1 MKTMKLFDP
10 TFDINPAA
18 VEVSKRVR
26 PVDEK
31 KVLVSYCRAMYN
43 GRERGV
49 CFSVTPRLALNAP
62 TLRVFVAEDRN
73 SDEIVIW
80 AWTGYDWKETFPEYA
95 RDEIISMAPSE
106 FPAEMVKENVYR
118 WYLPGSDAVKAAQ
131 NIDKIIGRYLNV
143 RVTA

>member
-10 TFDINPAA
+10 TFNVDPVA
-18 VEVSKRVR
+18 VEVAKRVR
-26 PVDEK
+26 PLDEK
-31 KVLVSYCRAMYN
+31 KVLVSHCRAMYN

-49 CFSVTPRLALNAP
+49 CFSVTPRVTMSVP
-62 TLRVFVAEDRN
+62 TIHVFVTNCRN

-80 AWTGYDWKETFPEYA
+80 AWTGYHGESFPEHSEG
-95 RDEIISMAPSE
+95 EIISMAPSE